1 MSKSNQNIRC
11 FQVSEL
17 RINIFL
23 ASLCTNLDEP
33 NQNANLVDLALPGML
48 PVLNENCL
56 NQAIKASIALNGRIL
71 PRIRFD
77 RKHY

>member
-1 MSKSNQNIRC
+1 MS
-11 FQVSEL
+11 FL
-17 RINIFL
+17 L

-33 NQNANLVDLALPGML
+33 NKNANLVDLALPGML
-48 PVLNENCL
+48 PVLNETCL

-71 PRIRFD
+71 PRIKFD